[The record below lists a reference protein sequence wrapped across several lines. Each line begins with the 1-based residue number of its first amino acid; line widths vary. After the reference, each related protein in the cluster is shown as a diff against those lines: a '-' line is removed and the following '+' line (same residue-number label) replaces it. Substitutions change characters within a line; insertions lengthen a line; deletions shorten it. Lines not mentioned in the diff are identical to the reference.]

1 MFTVI
6 TRLQSVHQFQ
16 LAYAEVFCFFF
27 FPMTLDSVNNLSES
41 GRNSKMGVST
51 TFRLSHDGIVMIMIF
66 KCSYI
71 SKLCNLQTL
80 RSSRTR

>member
-16 LAYAEVFCFFF
+16 LAYAEVFWFF
-27 FPMTLDSVNNLSES
+27 FPMPLDSVNNLSES

-51 TFRLSHDGIVMIMIF
+51 TFRLSHDGIVMIIF

-71 SKLCNLQTL
+71 SKLGN
-80 RSSRTR
+80 